1 MPIGGLLGK
10 VVNPIQQGLGSVGDV
25 LSGKDLSKVGL
36 GRYKGQS
43 YDVNKEAFYDT
54 GELKKRQEALATEQA
69 ARMGQAAG
77 PEAAQQASLAA
88 ALQAQMA
95 GTGPSLAQTQLKQA
109 TDRNIAQA
117 MAMAQQRGGN
127 VALAQRQAMQAAAG
141 AGQEAAGQSAA
152 IRAQEQLAAQSQ
164 LAGVLQQQRAASVQE
179 QQLKDA
185 MAQFYGAQQ
194 TGLTQEQMKSRQ
206 AYEALM
212 SGNIA
217 EYNRMASQAYQA
229 QQGAQSG
236 LLGGLIQAGGTAA
249 MMAAMSD
256 KRVKKNVKEANFT
269 ELDSFV
275 KMAEGGL
282 VEDKKEDKD
291 ELKKWAEAA
300 QQYAD
305 LSKGTEKM
313 SGSEKMG
320 YGIGQ
325 GIGSLFMSKKPQS
338 SGGQAMA
345 GESILPTA
353 NLAYKGGYCA
363 EGGIIPGK
371 AKVKGDSEKNDVVP
385 ALLSPGEAV
394 IPRTVMNG
402 DKEKIQDFIDKLK
415 AYQYEYKNKE
425 HGEGE
430 HASVMAQD
438 LEKSELGKT
447 AVMDTPEGKMVD
459 YGKLAAPML
468 AHQVMMAKKIEDLED
483 ALKLKKRG
491 K

>member
-1 MPIGGLLGK
+1 MPIGGILGK
-10 VVNPIQQGLGSVGDV
+10 VVNPIQEGLGSVGDV

-54 GELKKRQEALATEQA
+54 GELKKRQEALASEQA
-69 ARMGQAAG
+69 ARIGQAAG
-77 PEAAQQASLAA
+77 PEAAQQAGLAA

-117 MAMAQQRGGN
+117 MAMAQQRGGSPY
-127 VALAQRQAMQAAAG
+127 LAQRQAMQAAAT

-179 QQLKDA
+179 QQLRDA
-185 MAQFYGAQQ
+185 MSQFYAGQQ

-212 SGNIA
+212 SGNMA

-256 KRVKKNVKEANFT
+256 KRVKKNVKEADFT
-269 ELDSFV
+269 ELDGFV
-275 KMAEGGL
+275 KMAEGGM
-282 VEDKKEDKD
+282 VEDKD
-291 ELKKWAEAA
+291 ELKKWAQAA

-313 SGSEKMG
+313 SGTEKMG
-320 YGIGQ
+320 YGVGQ
-325 GIGSLFMSKKPQS
+325 GIGSLFMSKKPQAG
-338 SGGQAMA
+338 GGQPMA
-345 GESILPTA
+345 GESLLPTA

-394 IPRTVMNG
+394 IPRTVMDG

-415 AYQYEYKNKE
+415 AYQYEYKDKK